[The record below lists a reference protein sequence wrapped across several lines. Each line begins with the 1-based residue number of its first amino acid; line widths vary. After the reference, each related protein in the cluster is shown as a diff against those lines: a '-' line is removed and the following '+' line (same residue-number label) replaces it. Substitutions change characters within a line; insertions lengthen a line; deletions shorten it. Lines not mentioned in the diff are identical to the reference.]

1 MEAVLPA
8 DSLDDICRL
17 LLHVTR
23 RGVHLAQRRV
33 KTAVLAFRVVQP
45 VLPFQFA
52 CYLLAPVKIV
62 PGVYAPA
69 VLVHPDRHD
78 MQMVAVDVLV
88 LENEV
93 RLVAE
98 AHLLQIL
105 PRDVLK
111 LRVRQNIVG
120 MRIERD
126 MHHRFLHLR
135 PHGHHAEKVLH
146 SPMDVHRSRAVIVDA
161 VGCQKSPFRLV
172 DFLPVVG
179 KCAVQRV
186 SYTDFCDH
194 FSCISLE
201 SSTIRRL
208 SFTSS
213 TVCCSSL

>member
-1 MEAVLPA
+1 M
-8 DSLDDICRL
+8 
-17 LLHVTR
+17 
-23 RGVHLAQRRV
+23 QRHIG
-33 KTAVLAFRVVQP
+33 TAAFPFRVMQP
-45 VLPFQFA
+45 VFPFQLA
-52 CYLLAPVKIV
+52 GYLLATVKVV

-78 MQMVAVDVLV
+78 MQVVAVDVLM
-88 LENEV
+88 LENEI

-105 PRDVLK
+105 PCDVLK

-135 PHGHHAEKVLH
+135 PHGHQSEKVLH
-146 SPMDVHRSRAVIVDA
+146 SPVDVHRSRTVIVDA
-161 VGCQKSPFRLV
+161 VGCQKPPFRLV
-172 DFLPVVG
+172 DLLPVVG
-179 KCAVQRV
+179 KCAIQRV

-201 SSTIRRL
+201 SSTILRL

-213 TVCCSSL
+213 TVCCSNL

>member
-1 MEAVLPA
+1 MVQFLNHI
-8 DSLDDICRL
+8 LRL
-17 LLHVTR
+17 LLHVAR
-23 RGVHLAQRRV
+23 RSVHFAQRRV

-69 VLVHPDRHD
+69 VLVHSDRHN
-78 MQMVAVDVLV
+78 MQMVAVDVLM
-88 LENEV
+88 LENEI

-105 PRDVLK
+105 PCDVLK
-111 LRVRQNIVG
+111 LHIRQYVIG

-135 PHGHHAEKVLH
+135 PHGHHAEKILH
-146 SPMDVHRSRAVIVDA
+146 SPVDVHLSRTVIVDA
-161 VGCQKSPFRLV
+161 VGRQKLPFRLV

-179 KCAVQRV
+179 KCAVQRA
-186 SYTDFCDH
+186 SYTNFCDH

-201 SSTIRRL
+201 SSTILRL